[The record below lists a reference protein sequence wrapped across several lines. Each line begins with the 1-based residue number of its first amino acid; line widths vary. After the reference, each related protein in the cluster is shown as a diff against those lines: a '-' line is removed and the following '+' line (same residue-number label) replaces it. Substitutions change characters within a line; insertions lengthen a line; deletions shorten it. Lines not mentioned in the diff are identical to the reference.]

1 MPTFS
6 IWAEHVRMYLEYL
19 SGVNEAELLLR
30 CREGFRDGGLEILDL
45 GPLPRLNRLL
55 LLRGLHV
62 YLDRRALKRKLEFEK
77 NPPWYT

>member
-1 MPTFS
+1 
-6 IWAEHVRMYLEYL
+6 MYLEYL

-77 NPPWYT
+77 NPLWYT